1 MKQWANHK
9 GNTKF
14 NHKHL
19 QLITNLTAKMPE
31 AVMGLRYSVQ
41 LCQYSPIIWTWHLQ
55 KRQHLQKE
63 KGKEFYQIV
72 PLFQLPPPAKALQ
85 KKKINSKYRCYLY
98 SLWSAYKT
106 KLIDEEYS
114 QRDSEVLYFYAV
126 CSIFYKCLLAQKLG
140 TKKKKKE
147 EILEIEITSVL
158 FLD

>member
-1 MKQWANHK
+1 MKQWAYHK

-19 QLITNLTAKMPE
+19 QLITNLAAQMPE

-72 PLFQLPPPAKALQ
+72 PLFQLPPSCQGTAE
-85 KKKINSKYRCYLY
+85 KKKKVNSKYRCYLY
-98 SLWSAYKT
+98 SLWSAYET

-114 QRDSEVLYFYAV
+114 QRDLEALSFSAV
-126 CSIFYKCLLAQKLG
+126 CNIFYKCILA
-140 TKKKKKE
+140 
-147 EILEIEITSVL
+147 
-158 FLD
+158 